1 MLYFKKKLKTWYVWD
16 PAGNPE
22 QEMQSEKIQGEEG
35 DDHVEDYCK
44 TWTSAQWC
52 KATQQIHGGE
62 ECHDLTQ
69 VLEGSLL

>member
-1 MLYFKKKLKTWYVWD
+1 
-16 PAGNPE
+16 
-22 QEMQSEKIQGEEG
+22 MQSEKIQGEEG